1 MGSSWKRTPNH
12 CGCSTWD
19 LVSATCSWKDEKFL
33 SLAPP
38 KKLPQCWTGNGESRS
53 PGVLA
58 VLTWNGVSVAVS
70 WEKEWVIIQVLPT
83 VAVLSSS
90 GLSYINV
97 SSFAPCSCYWAR
109 FISPSLQ
116 QVKCWDTESCSR
128 DTHGSQGRGMKE
140 SQICL
145 PKGKGACAHGIRN
158 KEAGQSEVWGEWERS
173 LGKGAVTV
181 CNCLQLRQV

>member
-1 MGSSWKRTPNH
+1 MRSSCHLLLPRSYRSAGLGTGKAGTLGSWLYSPEMG
-12 CGCSTWD
+12 
-19 LVSATCSWKDEKFL
+19 VA
-33 SLAPP
+33 
-38 KKLPQCWTGNGESRS
+38 
-53 PGVLA
+53 
-58 VLTWNGVSVAVS
+58 VAVS

-90 GLSYINV
+90 GLSCINM
-97 SSFAPCSCYWAR
+97 SSFATCSCYWAR
-109 FISPSLQ
+109 SILPNLQ

-128 DTHGSQGRGMKE
+128 DRVYSHGGQVRWMKE

-145 PKGKGACAHGIRN
+145 PKDKGVGAHGVRN

-181 CNCLQLRQV
+181 CN